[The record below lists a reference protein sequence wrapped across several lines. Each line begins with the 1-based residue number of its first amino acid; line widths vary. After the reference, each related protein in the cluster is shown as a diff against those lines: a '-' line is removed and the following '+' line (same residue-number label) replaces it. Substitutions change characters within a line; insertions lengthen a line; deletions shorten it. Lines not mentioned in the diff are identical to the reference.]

1 MFSALDGLY
10 CIEKGGKCTDRT
22 KEVIWRLKQ
31 LSKPIIHKQ
40 RGDFDNGFLCKD
52 DMDIRRKLNG
62 FSEKKRAPSRMENR
76 EMVSMCQHQ

>member
-1 MFSALDGLY
+1 MY
-10 CIEKGGKCTDRT
+10 RKKG
-22 KEVIWRLKQ
+22 VIWRLKQ

-62 FSEKKRAPSRMENR
+62 FSEKRRAPSRMGNR